1 MFTACS
7 FLPILFVRIIRL
19 SEYDLCKCRCLP
31 QKKSSRPFFPRTFI
45 LHNANRNQD
54 ENYFIA
60 WRIGGVSVLCCFATD
75 VQVDGKLFSDQISQV
90 EHRNL
95 MRRRSFTNS
104 DKLFFSGKFHPSA
117 FPFGIV
123 QKYQGKIKN
132 IRGAA
137 ALSKLG
143 LGVLSPLPLLHI
155 HLLLGY
161 RTTGSFTHPLPST
174 LNRDRLKIFLG
185 CVNSPPQLRQQITQP
200 RKSNLADLRAT
211 E

>member
-7 FLPILFVRIIRL
+7 FLPILFVRIIRP

-75 VQVDGKLFSDQISQV
+75 VQVDGKLFSEQISQV

-95 MRRRSFTNS
+95 LRRCFFTNS

-143 LGVLSPLPLLHI
+143 VLSPLPLLHI

-174 LNRDRLKIFLG
+174 LNRDRLKNFPRLREFA
-185 CVNSPPQLRQQITQP
+185 PP
-200 RKSNLADLRAT
+200 AAAT
-211 E
+211 DHAT

>member
-1 MFTACS
+1 MSCS
-7 FLPILFVRIIRL
+7 PRAPSYPYYSYVLSDSLNMISANVAVSPRRSHLVLSFPAPLFYIIM
-19 SEYDLCKCRCLP
+19 P
-31 QKKSSRPFFPRTFI
+31 T
-45 LHNANRNQD
+45 ANRNQD

-75 VQVDGKLFSDQISQV
+75 VQVDGKLFSEQISQV

-95 MRRRSFTNS
+95 LRRCFFTNS

-143 LGVLSPLPLLHI
+143 VLSPLPLLHI

-174 LNRDRLKIFLG
+174 LNRDRLKFFPRLREFAPPPSCGNRSRNLG
-185 CVNSPPQLRQQITQP
+185 KVI
-200 RKSNLADLRAT
+200 
-211 E
+211 